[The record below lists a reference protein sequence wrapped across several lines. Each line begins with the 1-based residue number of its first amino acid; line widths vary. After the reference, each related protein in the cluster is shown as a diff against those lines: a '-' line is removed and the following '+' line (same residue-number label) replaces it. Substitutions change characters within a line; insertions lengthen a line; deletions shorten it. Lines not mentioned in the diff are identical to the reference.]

1 MCRETCKSADKLSS
15 TLGDFPKL
23 GSTIDGMSEIDS
35 IISAKEAVVSFRE
48 ERGWGPLHTPQHLA
62 AALSIE
68 AGELQEELLWKD
80 DNEIKEYV
88 NTERGREAVRD
99 EIADVLIYALLFCER
114 LGINPLEVIRAK
126 LEKNAEKYPID
137 EKSQSE

>member
-1 MCRETCKSADKLSS
+1 
-15 TLGDFPKL
+15 
-23 GSTIDGMSEIDS
+23 MSEIDS
-35 IISAKEAVVSFRE
+35 IISAKEAAVSFRE

-80 DNEIKEYV
+80 DNEIKKYV